1 TVFNLPSGIP
11 ECSSGENFS
20 SKSGNP
26 ELHLGIPCSVS
37 PGSLLHLP
45 CPSLSRCPPA
55 ASPAISSGRCRHLS
69 SGFLYLR
76 ASEHTG
82 RAGHR
87 TGGKLKTFT
96 SDIH

>member
-1 TVFNLPSGIP
+1 SKKCSLLVNLPGGIP

-69 SGFLYLR
+69 SGFCCLR
-76 ASEHTG
+76 ASVCTG
-82 RAGHR
+82 SG
-87 TGGKLKTFT
+87 TGEKLKK
-96 SDIH
+96 DKI